1 MCLRCWGT
9 LPLDEGEEH
18 MKIFKKRVNK
28 EKVINHLMDENKAL
42 RKQNAKLVD
51 LCNEKDSFFKEMI
64 SDGLRHGSPKAAKHM
79 ADRRDFLRK
88 K

>member
-1 MCLRCWGT
+1 M
-9 LPLDEGEEH
+9 
-18 MKIFKKRVNK
+18 N
-28 EKVINHLMDENKAL
+28 ENKAL